1 MLIIDNLSV
10 GYRKGINVLNG
21 LSLKLKSNKIHGLVG
36 LNGAGKTTLL
46 NTIFGILKQTTGTI
60 IFNDEKLTKKQICY
74 LENENFFYSNITGA
88 EYLSLFVNKDFD
100 LNAWNTIFELP
111 LNSLI
116 ENYSTGM
123 KKKLALLGLLK
134 IEKPLIILDEPFN
147 GLDIEACKVLQLII
161 LRLREKNKLIIV
173 TSHILESL
181 TTICDEIHYLE
192 NGVIKFSKSF
202 ENFHHLETEIFHD
215 FNKTELINKLL

>member
-1 MLIIDNLSV
+1 MLIIENLSV
-10 GYRKGINVLNG
+10 GYKKDINVLKG
-21 LSLKLKSNKIHGLVG
+21 LSLKFNSNKVHGLVG

-46 NTIFGILKQTTGTI
+46 NTIFGILKQSDGTI
-60 IFNDEKLTKKQICY
+60 IFNDEKVTKKHICY

-100 LNAWNTIFELP
+100 LNKWNTIFELP

-123 KKKLALLGLLK
+123 KKKLALLGILK
-134 IEKPLIILDEPFN
+134 LEKPLVILDEPFN
-147 GLDIEACKVLQLII
+147 GLDLEACKVLQLII

-192 NGVIKFSKSF
+192 NGEIKFSKSD
-202 ENFHHLETEIFHD
+202 ENFHNLETEIFQD
-215 FNKTELINKLL
+215 FNKTVLINKLL